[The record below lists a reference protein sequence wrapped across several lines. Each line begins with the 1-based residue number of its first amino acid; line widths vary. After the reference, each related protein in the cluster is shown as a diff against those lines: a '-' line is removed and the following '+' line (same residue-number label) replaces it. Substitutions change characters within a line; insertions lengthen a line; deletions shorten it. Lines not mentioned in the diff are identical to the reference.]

1 VYYNKVIISNG
12 IEAVFLVVNK
22 TPGRNALHQKAS
34 VAQTFVI
41 VKTVYA
47 AVVILTE
54 EACALIGVGD
64 RVILKSR
71 GT

>member
-1 VYYNKVIISNG
+1 VYYNKVIFTNG

-22 TPGRNALHQKAS
+22 APGRNTLHHKACI
-34 VAQTFVI
+34 AQSLVI
-41 VKTVYA
+41 VKTIYA
-47 AVVILTE
+47 TVVILSE
-54 EACALIGVGD
+54 EASALIGIGD